1 MDNRRNYRIYI
12 SIIVIILLIVFIG
25 IAAIFNFYFKEDKQF
40 SALKTEAVYSSF
52 GYPGSARDGIN
63 VIEIDE
69 NGRVLYEFDGQNF
82 ANYYGITHILVC
94 QYIDYDNELV
104 YYYPENNFIIR
115 LIYEETPHEQLEQLK
130 LLNDWNQ
137 EIDLSKCI
145 SKKIGAY
152 KKINN
157 ELEIVSIFDNLN
169 LDIDEQYKKIILCY
183 TDKNGLKLYAVKIAK
198 DEQNYK
204 IFAFMKKNDD
214 FTDYDIIEITGW
226 YYIDVIKEFKNKHNW
241 MYQ

>member
-1 MDNRRNYRIYI
+1 MVKKNYLVL
-12 SIIVIILLIVFIG
+12 IITILLLILITGCSVF
-25 IAAIFNFYFKEDKQF
+25 FKEDKQF
-40 SALKTEAVYSSF
+40 NALKTQAVYSSF
-52 GYPGSARDGIN
+52 GYPGFARDGIN
-63 VIEIDE
+63 VIEEDK
-69 NGRVLYEFDGQNF
+69 NGRLLYEFDGQNF

-94 QYIDYDNELV
+94 QYIDYDNGLV

-115 LIYEETPHEQLEQLK
+115 LIHEETPHEQLEQLK
-130 LLNDWNQ
+130 LLNDWDE

-145 SKKIGAY
+145 SRKIGEY

-157 ELEIVSIFDNLN
+157 ETEISNIFDNLN
-169 LDIDEQYKKIILCY
+169 IDIDEQYKKIILCD

-214 FTDYDIIEITGW
+214 YTDYDVIEIADW

-241 MYQ
+241 MY

>member
-52 GYPGSARDGIN
+52 GYPGYARDGIN

-69 NGRVLYEFDGQNF
+69 KGRVLYEFDGQNF

-169 LDIDEQYKKIILCY
+169 LDIDEQYKKIILCD

-204 IFAFMKKNDD
+204 IFAFMKKNDE

>member
-1 MDNRRNYRIYI
+1 MDNRRNYRLYI
-12 SIIVIILLIVFIG
+12 LIILLILLIILIG
-25 IAAIFNFYFKEDKQF
+25 ITYIFGFYIKEDKQF

-52 GYPGSARDGIN
+52 GYPGFARDGIN

-94 QYIDYDNELV
+94 QYIDYDNGLV

-115 LIYEETPHEQLEQLK
+115 LIYEETSHEQIEQLK

-145 SKKIGAY
+145 SKKIGTY
-152 KKINN
+152 KEIND
-157 ELEIVSIFDNLN
+157 ELEISNIFDDLN
-169 LDIDEQYKKIILCY
+169 IDIDEQYKKIILCD
-183 TDKNGLKLYAVKIAK
+183 TDKNGLKLYGVKIAK

-204 IFAFMKKNDD
+204 IFAFMNKNDD
-214 FTDYDIIEITGW
+214 YTDYDIIEITDW

-241 MYQ
+241 EY